1 MGINEIPSQLRAVL
15 RGMTPAKIFALALV
29 VSLTIGGFIVL
40 LTWSGTSDYQPLYTH
55 LTPEDAGAI
64 LTRLKEKNI
73 PYKVA
78 SGRDAIEVPSDR
90 LYETRLE
97 LASEGLPLGSGVGF
111 EIFDNARLGMT
122 EFVQNVNFQRALQ
135 GELSRTINRFDEV
148 EGSRVHIV
156 MGTKSLFAEDEEPAT
171 ASVILKLV
179 PGRALSKE
187 QVQAV
192 VHLVSSSVSG
202 LKPQNVTVV
211 DNYGKM
217 LAGSGN
223 RSGEG
228 PINSDQLAL
237 QEKLE
242 KGLED
247 RVRTMLET
255 VLGPGKAIARVSCT
269 LNFTKEEKTEER
281 YRPDSKVVRSE
292 QILNET
298 AGDIQRSEKGVPGIL
313 SNTAEGQAAMAQEAD
328 SRSSM
333 SEGFSKQER
342 TVNYEISRVTSHTLE
357 GWPKVERVS
366 AAVVVDGIHTYIE
379 GEKGKG
385 EWKYTARSGEEMAK
399 ITKIVKRAVNFNA
412 DRGDEIEVVN
422 IPFKKVDAGWEEGA
436 EGDANRWLSYAREYG
451 PSAKTTA
458 MVAFLFC
465 VFLFV
470 VRPLLRW
477 LISSTGPKE
486 RPLMQLPKT
495 VSEIESEYGE
505 RPSKIE
511 QAAKLLASDEE
522 GSVDLM
528 RRWLSEG
535 KA

>member
-1 MGINEIPSQLRAVL
+1 
-15 RGMTPAKIFALALV
+15 MTPAKIFVLGLV
-29 VSLTIGGFIVL
+29 ASLTVAGFIVL
-40 LTWSGTSDYQPLYTH
+40 LTWSGNSDYQSLYTR
-55 LTPEDAGAI
+55 LSPEDAGAI
-64 LTRLKEKNI
+64 VTWLKENNI
-73 PYKVA
+73 PYKVS
-78 SGRDAIEVPSDR
+78 SGHDAIQVPSDL

-97 LASEGLPLGSGVGF
+97 LASAGLPLGSGVGF

-156 MGTKSLFAEDEEPAT
+156 MGTKSLFAENEEPAT
-171 ASVILKLV
+171 ASVILKLAR
-179 PGRALSKE
+179 GRALSKE
-187 QVQAV
+187 QVEAV

-202 LKPQNVTVV
+202 LKPENVTVV
-211 DNYGKM
+211 DNHGKM
-217 LAGSGN
+217 LAGSGS

-228 PINSDQLAL
+228 PVNSDQLAL

-255 VLGPGKAIARVSCT
+255 VLGPGKAVARVSCT

-298 AGDIQRSEKGVPGIL
+298 SGGLRRAEKGVPGIL
-313 SNTAEGQAAMAQEAD
+313 SNTAEGQAAMAGKQE
-328 SRSSM
+328 SGSSM
-333 SEGFSKQER
+333 SEGFNKQER
-342 TVNYEISRVTSHTLE
+342 TVNYEISRVTSHILE
-357 GWPKVERVS
+357 GCPKVERVS
-366 AAVVVDGIHTYIE
+366 AAVVVDGIHTYVE

-385 EWKYTARSGEEMAK
+385 EWKYSPRSSEEMAK
-399 ITKIVKRAVNFNA
+399 ITKIVKRAINFNA
-412 DRGDEIEVVN
+412 DRGDQLEVVN
-422 IPFKKVDAGWEEGA
+422 IPFKKVDGVWEEGA
-436 EGDANRWLSYAREYG
+436 EGGANKWLSYAREYG
-451 PSAKTTA
+451 PSARTISV
-458 MVAFLFC
+458 VAFLFC

-477 LISSTGPKE
+477 LTSTAGPKE
-486 RPLMQLPKT
+486 KALMQLPKT
-495 VSEIESEYGE
+495 VSEIESEYVE
-505 RPSKIE
+505 KSSKIE
-511 QAAKLLASDEE
+511 QAARLLASDEE